1 MKFFLQRVAA
11 AGSIL
16 LALTGCRTATAP
28 NTAATGSGA
37 FATGRYRNLFAE
49 TRHSPAE
56 VQQKI
61 DAAFGQLFHGDAERE
76 AVYYSAGANASGA
89 LAYILDTANG
99 DVRSEGISYGMMIA
113 VQLDKKAEFDAL
125 WNWAR
130 TFMYHSSPAHPSFGY
145 FSWSMKTN
153 GVANDDLPAPDGEEY
168 FVAALFFASAR
179 WGDGA
184 GIYNYQSEAAHLLS
198 DLKNRAT
205 ITGQTIQGNKTCVAL
220 FSPTQKM
227 VRFTTDVTNSE
238 HTDPSYQLPAFYEL
252 WSRQAARTDRVFW
265 RQAAS
270 ASREFFQHA
279 ANPATGLCPEYAN
292 FDGTPWA
299 APWKTNS
306 VDFRFDAW
314 RVAMNWSVDWSWW
327 AQDAREKELSDR
339 LLAFFASQGITNYA
353 NQFALDGRPLST
365 DHSTGLVAMNA
376 VAALAATQPGANQFV
391 EELWKVPV
399 PSGQYRYYDGML
411 YMLGLLHCSGEF
423 RAWLPR

>member
-1 MKFFLQRVAA
+1 
-11 AGSIL
+11 
-16 LALTGCRTATAP
+16 
-28 NTAATGSGA
+28 
-37 FATGRYRNLFAE
+37 
-49 TRHSPAE
+49 
-56 VQQKI
+56 
-61 DAAFGQLFHGDAERE
+61 
-76 AVYYSAGANASGA
+76 
-89 LAYILDTANG
+89 
-99 DVRSEGISYGMMIA
+99 
-113 VQLDKKAEFDAL
+113 
-125 WNWAR
+125 
-130 TFMYHSSPAHPSFGY
+130 
-145 FSWSMKTN
+145 MKTN